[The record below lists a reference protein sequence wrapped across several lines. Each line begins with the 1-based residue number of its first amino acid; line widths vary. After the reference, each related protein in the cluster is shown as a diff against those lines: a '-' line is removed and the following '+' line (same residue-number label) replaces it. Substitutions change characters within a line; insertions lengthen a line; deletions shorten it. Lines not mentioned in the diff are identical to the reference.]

1 MKKVKR
7 CNVFSKGLIMLIL
20 MIFAINSYALKP
32 ADTKMSVNVNS
43 VPVEQVLREVH
54 NKAKIDFVYDAE
66 LSKNWPK
73 ISLHAN
79 NKSAEEIIRQ
89 LSGMLNCDYSIKG
102 NIVTLTQQQ
111 MSGKDRTVKGVVKD
125 DAGNLLIGVPVCIGE
140 SRVCTVTDEDGYY
153 TFKIP
158 VERTTLKFSYVG
170 MDTKYVTIPAGT
182 TAVTQNIILQ
192 SGHQLDEVVVTGY
205 QTMSKRESASSIYSV
220 KAEDIMVEGAA
231 NIDQMLQGRVPGMAV
246 MMTSGEPSATPKIRI
261 RGNATINGNKSPVWV
276 VDGVIL
282 EQDVPFSAS
291 DINSEDAEYLIG
303 NAISGLN
310 PQDIETITVLKD
322 ASATA
327 IYGVK
332 AANGVI
338 VITTKKGSTGRPIVT
353 YNGDVTLNTRP
364 SYSNYDIMNSQ
375 ERVAF
380 SKMLVEKGLTSG
392 RFPVGE
398 TYEGIY
404 EQYLAKNLSS
414 SEYADAINALQV
426 RNTDWFKTL
435 FRNNITHTHSA
446 NISGGGNNVRY
457 YMSAGFSDVQASARN
472 SSSRKF
478 NTLAKID
485 ANLNSFIRMQ
495 AKIAYSTTYNR
506 GYHSSINPFN
516 YAYGTSRTLP
526 LYNEDGTYHKIYRA
540 SNTLGSSQNIG
551 YNVLEELDKTGQDSH
566 MDNFDAQLALNVKI
580 VKGLEYQGTFSW
592 SQANTNTR
600 NWAEEQS
607 YYIGANYRMYD
618 YGLYTPYDAEY
629 FDSRLPYGGILTQG
643 SIRRTGY
650 TIRNQMQ
657 YRETFGSHHINL
669 IGGVEARR
677 NAYKGVTVTG
687 YGWTPEYGE
696 KFNPVLTEK
705 YKSGILDAGL
715 TNPLNT
721 NSFTQVASF
730 YGIASYGYLDRY
742 ILNFNIRS
750 DGSNKFGS
758 NPKYRWLPTYS
769 FAVKWNIDQEPFMKS
784 QTWIDNLAI
793 RASYGIQGNIS
804 ENSSPYLVLQVGNRD
819 NILSLPTSRF
829 YRYPNPDLR
838 WEKTHSWNVALDFSF
853 LKGRIRGGF
862 DVYSKRTKDLIINKT
877 LAASSGTTSM
887 AYNAGKMNNKGFEGF
902 VNVGIIREKDWEW
915 RVGVNFGRNVNE
927 IIYANNEAL
936 TSNEV
941 QQAMLSGNMA
951 IEGAPIGS
959 LYAYHF
965 AGVNQDIGLPMHY
978 TKDGKASLHGA
989 LLDME
994 LIRTGSIFPKLA
1006 GGFDTQLIYKNW
1018 SLGLNFAYNIG
1029 AVSRLPS
1036 YYTSGQYNA
1045 DPQSNVSREWL
1056 NSWKQAG
1063 DNTTF
1068 PGVYDYKISNNYLA
1082 SEKGSAY
1089 DTYDDTIG
1097 GTVIYPYQMYN
1108 QSDVRVASTDFL
1120 KLKMVSL
1127 SYSFPKKMLT
1137 PLHVSSLRLRL
1148 QATNLFTFCNSDW
1161 HGLDPETAGVGIPQL
1176 PSYSLSVNVSF

>member
-1 MKKVKR
+1 MNRMKR
-7 CNVFSKGLIMLIL
+7 CKLICLGLTAVMLL
-20 MIFAINSYALKP
+20 MHAAVCRAAMP
-32 ADTKMSVNVNS
+32 ADTKMSINVSS
-43 VPVEQVLREVH
+43 VPVEQVLKEIH

-73 ISLHAN
+73 VSLHVN

-89 LSGMLNCDYSIKG
+89 LSGMLNCNYTIKG

-111 MSGKDRTVKGVVKD
+111 MSGKDRIVRGVVRD
-125 DAGNLLIGVPVCIGE
+125 DAGTLLIGVPVCIGE
-140 SRVCTVTDEDGYY
+140 SRVCTVTDEDGFY

-158 VERTTLKFSYVG
+158 VERTTLKFTYVG
-170 MDTKYVTIPAGT
+170 METKYVTIPAGST
-182 TAVTQNIILQ
+182 TVTQNVTMQ
-192 SGHQLDEVVVTGY
+192 SGQQLDEVVVTGY

-220 KAEDIMVEGAA
+220 KAEDIMIEGAA

-291 DINSEDAEYLIG
+291 EINSEDAEYLIG
-303 NAISGLN
+303 NAISGIN

-364 SYSNYDIMNSQ
+364 SYRNYDIMNSQ

-380 SKMLVEKGLTSG
+380 SKMLVERGLTSG
-392 RFPVGE
+392 RYPLGE

-404 EQYLAKNLSS
+404 EQYLSKNLSPN
-414 SEYADAINALQV
+414 EFAEAINTLQT

-435 FRNNITHTHSA
+435 FRNNLTHTHTA

-457 YMSAGFSDVQASARN
+457 YFSAGFSDVQASARH

-478 NTLAKID
+478 NTLAKVD
-485 ANLNSFIRMQ
+485 AKINSHIGVQ
-495 AKIAYSTTYNR
+495 AKMAYSTTFNR

-526 LYNEDGTYHKIYRA
+526 VYNEDGTYYKIYRA
-540 SNTLGSSQNIG
+540 SNTVGSSQNIG
-551 YNVLEELDKTGQDSH
+551 YNVLEELENTGQDSH
-566 MDNFDAQLALNVKI
+566 MDNFDALLALNIKI

-592 SQANTNTR
+592 SQSNTNSR

-618 YGLYTPYDAEY
+618 FGLYTPYDAEY
-629 FDSRLPYGGILTQG
+629 FDSRLPYGGILYQ
-643 SIRRTGY
+643 SNIRRTGY
-650 TIRNQMQ
+650 TLRNQLQ
-657 YRETFGSHHINL
+657 YREMFGAHHIDV

-677 NAYKGVTVTG
+677 NAYKGVSVTG
-687 YGWTPEYGE
+687 YGWTPDFGE
-696 KFNPVLTEK
+696 KFNPVLTDK
-705 YKSGILDAGL
+705 YQSGILNAGL
-715 TNPLNT
+715 TNPTNT

-730 YGIASYGYLDRY
+730 YGIASYGYLERY

-769 FAVKWNIDQEPFMKS
+769 FALKWNIDQEPFMKS
-784 QTWIDNLAI
+784 LTWVDNLAL

-804 ENSSPYLVLQVGNRD
+804 ENSSPFLILQIGNRD
-819 NILSLPTSRF
+819 KILSLPTSSF

-838 WEKTHSWNVALDFSF
+838 WEKTHSWNAALDFSF
-853 LKGRIRGGF
+853 LRGRIRGGF
-862 DVYSKRTKDLIINKT
+862 DIYSKRTKDLIINKT
-877 LAASSGTTSM
+877 LAASNGTISM
-887 AYNAGKMNNKGFEGF
+887 AYNAGKMNNRGFEGF
-902 VNVGIIREKDWEW
+902 VNVGIIKDKDWEW

-927 IIYANNEAL
+927 IIYANNEDL
-936 TSNEV
+936 TNNEV
-941 QQAMLSGNMA
+941 QQAMLTGNMA

-965 AGVNQDIGLPMHY
+965 AGINQETGLPMHY
-978 TKDGKASLHGA
+978 TKSGRSSLNGA

-994 LIRTGSIFPKLA
+994 LVRVGSIFPKLS
-1006 GGFDTQLIYKNW
+1006 GGFDTQINYKSW
-1018 SLGLNFAYNIG
+1018 SLGVNFAYNIG

-1036 YYTSGQYNA
+1036 YYTDGQYNA
-1045 DPQSNVSREWL
+1045 DPQSNISREWL
-1056 NSWKQAG
+1056 NCWKQPG
-1063 DNTTF
+1063 DDTSY
-1068 PGVYDYKISNNYLA
+1068 PGVYDYKLTSNYLA
-1082 SEKGSAY
+1082 SQAGSAY

-1097 GTVIYPYQMYN
+1097 GTVIHPYQMYN
-1108 QSDVRVASTDFL
+1108 QSDVRVISTDFL

-1127 SYSFPKKMLT
+1127 SYSVPKRFLT
-1137 PLHVSSLRLRL
+1137 PLHVSNLRLRL
-1148 QATNLFTFCNSDW
+1148 QATNLITFCNSNW
-1161 HGLDPETAGVGIPQL
+1161 HGLDPETSGVGIPQL
-1176 PSYSLSVNVSF
+1176 PSYSMSINVSF